1 MGMAWFPFFGDKTNE
16 ELEKE
21 LAKVDSGIADLNKQR
36 DALLKEI
43 GKREGS
49 KQG

>member
-1 MGMAWFPFFGDKTNE
+1 MGMSWFPFFGDKSNE

-21 LAKVDSGIADLNKQR
+21 LTKVNSELAGLNEQR